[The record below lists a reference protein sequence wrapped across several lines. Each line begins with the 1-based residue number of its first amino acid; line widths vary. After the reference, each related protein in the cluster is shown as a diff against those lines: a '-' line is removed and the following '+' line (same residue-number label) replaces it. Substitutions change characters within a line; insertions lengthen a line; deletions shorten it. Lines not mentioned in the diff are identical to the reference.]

1 MTSRKAGEMKNY
13 ILSCSFFTLKLL
25 SLKSTSD
32 ANPGTP
38 QRTNQIRLNSSG
50 GSDQLRQ
57 LPTTPR
63 RQIRPAQPTQN
74 VQIVQAGQQG
84 I

>member
-1 MTSRKAGEMKNY
+1 M
-13 ILSCSFFTLKLL
+13 

-84 I
+84 ISKTNV